1 MKIHREGRVIV
12 IVALFLYLIFGI
24 SILLVTT
31 FNSYCFYLLSF
42 LGLILFVFVLFFFRN
57 PSRKIIPDNNLAFA
71 PADGE
76 IVSIEEVDE
85 TEFLMMRCLR
95 VSIFM
100 SVLNM
105 HVNRYPV
112 SGIIRY
118 SRYHPGRFF
127 IAFYPKASE
136 FNEHQSTVIEKTD
149 GTLIMVKQIAGFVAR
164 RVVCY
169 AREGEQ
175 AIQGNDIGFIKFGS
189 RVDLFLPLNT
199 QVLVKMHEEVQGNR
213 TIIARFNV

>member
-12 IVALFLYLIFGI
+12 IVALFLYLILGI
-24 SILLVTT
+24 SVLEITT
-31 FNSYCFYLLSF
+31 SNSYYFYLISF
-42 LGLILFVFVLFFFRN
+42 LGLLLFIFILFFFRN
-57 PSRKIIPDNNLAFA
+57 PSRKIIPDNNVAFA

-76 IVSIEEVDE
+76 IVAIEEVYED
-85 TEFLMMRCLR
+85 EFLMMRCLR

-118 SRYHPGRFF
+118 SKYHPGRFF
-127 IAFYPKASE
+127 IAFYPKSSE
-136 FNEHQSTVIEKTD
+136 FNEHQSTAIEKSD
-149 GTLIMVKQIAGFVAR
+149 GTFILVKQIAGFLAR

-169 AREGEQ
+169 AKEGEQ
-175 AIQGNDIGFIKFGS
+175 AIQGNDMGFIKFGS
-189 RVDLFLPLNT
+189 RVDLFLPVDA
-199 QVLVKMHEEVQGNR
+199 QVFVKLHEEVQGNG
-213 TIIARFNV
+213 TVIARFNI

>member
-1 MKIHREGRVIV
+1 M
-12 IVALFLYLIFGI
+12 VALFLYLLSVI
-24 SILLVTT
+24 SVLLITT
-31 FNSYCFYLLSF
+31 CNSYCFYLLSF
-42 LGLILFVFVLFFFRN
+42 MGLFLLIFILFFFRN
-57 PSRKIIPDNNLAFA
+57 PSRKIIPENILAFA

-118 SRYHPGRFF
+118 SKYHPGRFF
-127 IAFYPKASE
+127 IAFYPKSSE
-136 FNEHQSTVIEKTD
+136 FNEHQSIVIEKPD
-149 GTLIMVKQIAGFVAR
+149 GIRIMVKQIAGFLAR